1 MRVFLALM
9 VSALFFVAC
18 SSNRIYIVR
27 HAEKSV
33 SPANDP
39 DLTPEGKARAEAL
52 EKLLRKKD
60 IQAIHSTNTR
70 RTRQTA
76 EPLALATGL
85 PIQTYTNDSL
95 LQFLYRVVDSE
106 KNTLIVGHSN
116 TVPRMLREL
125 SLPATIQSI
134 PDNDY
139 DNLFVIIVKSKSG
152 PAGYELKLKERTYG
166 KKSPNTRDT
175 SRQVNRMQ

>member
-1 MRVFLALM
+1 MVLLALC
-9 VSALFFVAC
+9 FVAC

-27 HAEKSV
+27 HAEKSS

-39 DLTPEGKARAEAL
+39 DLTPEGKVRAEAL

-60 IQAIHSTNTR
+60 IQAIYSTDTR

-76 EPLALATGL
+76 EPLANTTGL
-85 PIQTYTNDSL
+85 PVQTYANDTL

-116 TVPRMLREL
+116 SVPRMLREL
-125 SLPATIQSI
+125 SLPATIQAI

-139 DNLFVIIVKSKSG
+139 DNLFVIIVKSKDG

-175 SRQVNRMQ
+175 SRQASRMQ